1 MKVAKI
7 KKNSKK
13 EQSIQKETY
22 SIKSMI
28 KILII
33 LLLIFGVFYFIT
45 TLFIKNNN
53 TSEDNSKVVIDNSKI
68 TLSQIL
74 SQKEN
79 EYYVIATK
87 KSLYESSY
95 TQTNYVVLYNE
106 YINKYNQGEESLK
119 FYFVDLDD
127 ALNKKYLSDNLNIVN
142 KVSEIEIND
151 EVLFKIKDNKI
162 EKSYVGK
169 DKILDKLSRL

>member
-7 KKNSKK
+7 KKESKK
-13 EQSIQKETY
+13 DQLIQEETY
-22 SIKSMI
+22 SIKNLI

-45 TLFIKNNN
+45 TLFVKEKNVN
-53 TSEDNSKVVIDNSKI
+53 DGNSTGVIDNSKI

-87 KSLYESSY
+87 KSLYDSSY
-95 TQTNYVVLYNE
+95 IKTNYIGLYNE
-106 YINKYNQGEESLK
+106 YINKYKQKEDSLA
-119 FYFVDLDD
+119 FYFVDLDN
-127 ALNKKYLSDNLNIVN
+127 ALNKKYLSDKLNIVDEI
-142 KVSEIEIND
+142 SELKIND
-151 EVLFKIKDNKI
+151 EVLFKIKNKKI

-169 DKILDKLSRL
+169 DKIIDKLSRL

>member
-7 KKNSKK
+7 KKNTKK
-13 EQSIQKETY
+13 QQSIQEETY

-45 TLFIKNNN
+45 TLFVKNNSI
-53 TSEDNSKVVIDNSKI
+53 SEDNSKAVIDSSKI

-87 KSLYESSY
+87 NSLYESSY
-95 TQTNYVVLYNE
+95 AKTDYVVLYNE
-106 YINKYNQGEESLK
+106 YINKYNQDEESLK

-142 KVSEIEIND
+142 KVSELKIND